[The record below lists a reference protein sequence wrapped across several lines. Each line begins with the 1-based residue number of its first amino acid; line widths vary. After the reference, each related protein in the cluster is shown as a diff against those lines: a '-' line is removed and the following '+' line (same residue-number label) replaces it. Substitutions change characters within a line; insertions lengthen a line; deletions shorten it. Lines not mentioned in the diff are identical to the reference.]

1 MGKFMIFNKKILSLM
16 AALFVLVFCMHN
28 PAAAENVKKITIL
41 PFEVHTSADSK
52 ALQASLYN
60 HLASELRKEKTI
72 EIVEAGTLTQSAA
85 VNKENALEAGKTL
98 GVDYIIMGSATQFG
112 DTLSVDAQILDVAQ
126 SAWLPAVSVQGKRSA
141 GFPVLASDLK
151 TDILSRTG
159 LLEKIA
165 RIDVAGNRK
174 IGAAAIATQIRSK
187 VGRPLN
193 DGDLTADIKT
203 IYKMGFFLDVSVA
216 VTSEAQGKVITFNV
230 VEKGLISEIKL
241 IGNKALDRDDI
252 LGAMTV
258 KTRQSLNREKIKE
271 DIQKI
276 KALYDNKGYYNAE
289 IADRIENDGQKDFV
303 VVLDIKENDRV
314 YVRTIAFEGNEAYK
328 TKELVNMMTTTERT
342 LLGFI
347 TDTGILKR
355 EELKQDVQKLSAFYF
370 NNGFI
375 NSQVGE
381 PVVTHDAK
389 GIYIKITVR
398 EGKRFKIGKVE
409 VSGDQLEKTRTDL
422 FAGLKTKPDNH
433 YDREALM
440 KDIEMITLAANDE
453 GFAHADVNPKITT
466 HEKEQLVDVDFQ
478 LTKGA
483 LVYIARIGISG
494 NTVTRDKVIRR
505 QISIVEGDLYSST
518 KLKNSYA
525 GLNQLRYFEE
535 VDIQTEKAPDNKMD
549 INIRVKEK
557 NTGMFMIGAGYSA
570 VDQAVIMAQVVQ
582 QNFLGY
588 GQILSLKASLG
599 SKTNNYELS
608 FTEPWLFDLPVWCK
622 ADIWK
627 YKKEYDSYTLDT
639 KGGGLTLGYPIW
651 NKIIG
656 YVGYK
661 LSIDNIQDINQDTAS
676 QYIKDQAGERISSSM
691 SFSLTYD
698 TTNDN
703 MFPSKGIKASASIQH
718 AGPPFGGNTKFTKY
732 GALLSGYYPIFRDI
746 VFGAKGRIG
755 YLQNNDEGDARLP
768 IYERYVL
775 GGINSLRGLRYV
787 GPVNN
792 GTADVIG
799 GTTMVSFT
807 AEVVFPLI
815 KDAGMKGVVFYD
827 AGNTWNGGYY
837 LSDMRQTCGLGVRWY
852 SPIGPLRLEY
862 GYVLDRKGLND
873 NATGRWEFSI
883 GMFM

>member
-1 MGKFMIFNKKILSLM
+1 MGSPAEADPPKKIG
-16 AALFVLVFCMHN
+16 
-28 PAAAENVKKITIL
+28 IL
-41 PFEVHTSADSK
+41 PFDVHTSVGSQ
-52 ALQASLYN
+52 ALQASVHN
-60 HLASELRKEKTI
+60 QLAAELRKEKSI
-72 EIVEAGTLTQSAA
+72 EVVEAGTWAESLAIS
-85 VNKENALEAGKTL
+85 KDKALEAGKAL
-98 GVDYIIMGSATQFG
+98 GVDYVLTGSVTQFG
-112 DTLSVDAQILDVAQ
+112 DTLNVDAQLLDVGKV
-126 SAWLPAVSVQGKRSA
+126 AWLPAISAHAKRSS
-141 GFPVLASDLK
+141 GFAALVSDLK

-159 LLEKIA
+159 LLEKII

-174 IGAAAIATQIRSK
+174 IGATAITAQIRSK

-193 DGDLTADIKT
+193 EGDLTSDIKT
-203 IYKMGFFLDVSVA
+203 IYKMGFFLDVSA
-216 VTSEAQGKVITFNV
+216 SVTSEMQGKVITFTV
-230 VEKGLISEIKL
+230 IEKGMISEIKL

-258 KTRQSLNREKIKE
+258 KTRQSLNREKIKD

-276 KALYDNKGYYNAE
+276 KALYDTKGYYNAE
-289 IADRIENDGQKDFV
+289 INDRIENDGQKDFV
-303 VVLDIKENDRV
+303 LVLDIKENDRV
-314 YVRTIAFEGNEAYK
+314 YIRTITFEGNEAYT

-347 TDTGILKR
+347 TDTGILQR
-355 EELKQDVQKLSAFYF
+355 EQLKQDIQKLGAFYF
-370 NNGFI
+370 NNGFV
-375 NSQVGE
+375 NSQIGE

-389 GIYIKITVR
+389 GIYIKIAVR
-398 EGKRFKIGKVE
+398 EGKRFKIGKVAI
-409 VSGDQLEKTRTDL
+409 SGDQLEKSRDDL
-422 FAGLKTKPDNH
+422 FAGIKTKSGNH
-433 YDREALM
+433 YDREALI
-440 KDIEMITLAANDE
+440 KDMEMITLAANDE
-453 GFAHADVNPKITT
+453 GYAHADVNPKITS
-466 HEKEQLVDVDFQ
+466 HEKEQLVDVDFH
-478 LTKGA
+478 LTRGE

-505 QISIVEGDLYSST
+505 QLSVAEGDLYSSS
-518 KLKNSYA
+518 KLKSSYA

-535 VDIQTEKAPDNKMD
+535 VDFQTEKAPNNKMD

-608 FTEPWLFDLPVWCK
+608 FTEPWLFDLPLWCK

-639 KGGGLTLGYPIW
+639 KGTGLTLGYPIW
-651 NKIIG
+651 KNIIG
-656 YVGYK
+656 YAGYK
-661 LSIDNIQDINQDTAS
+661 LSIDNIQDVNQDTAS
-676 QYIKDQAGERISSSM
+676 QYIKDQAGERITSSM
-691 SFSLTYD
+691 TFTLAYD

-703 MFPSKGIKASASIQH
+703 MFPSKGIKTSVSVQH
-718 AGPPFGGNTKFTKY
+718 AGTPLGGNTKFTKY
-732 GALLSGYYPIFRDI
+732 GALLSGYYPIYRDI
-746 VFGAKGRIG
+746 IFGAKARAG
-755 YLQNNDEGDARLP
+755 YLQNNDESDDRLP

-799 GTTMVSFT
+799 GTTMMTFT
-807 AEVVFPLI
+807 AEIVFPLI
-815 KDAGMKGVVFYD
+815 KDAGMKGVLFYD

-837 LSDMRQTCGLGVRWY
+837 LNDLRQTCGAGVRWY

-862 GYVLDRKGLND
+862 GYVLDRRGLND
-873 NATGRWEFSI
+873 DSIGRWEFTI